1 MEYGQFLHVHEF
13 IEKYAMRNQQCVQL
27 VLMTIDYENSVKMS
41 LADRNIIMEE
51 LDYSVTGLLRGVDV
65 CTRFSNSQ
73 LLVTLVD
80 TEAESIPYVVRKLLK
95 SFYRVHRKEDVKID
109 VESAD
114 ITVKGSIFNQNV
126 NIHA

>member
-1 MEYGQFLHVHEF
+1 
-13 IEKYAMRNQQCVQL
+13 
-27 VLMTIDYENSVKMS
+27 MTIDYENSVKMS

-51 LDYSVTGLLRGVDV
+51 LDYSVTGVLRGVDV

-114 ITVKGSIFNQNV
+114 ITVKGSISNQNV